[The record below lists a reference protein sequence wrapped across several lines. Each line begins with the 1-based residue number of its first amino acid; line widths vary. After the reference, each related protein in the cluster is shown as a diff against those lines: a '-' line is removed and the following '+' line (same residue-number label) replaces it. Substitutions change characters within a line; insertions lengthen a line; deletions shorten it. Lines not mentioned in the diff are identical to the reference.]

1 MYFSPWRV
9 RIWCSDTKGL
19 LFTAEWT
26 GAGSVS
32 LTMPFNQHSGAIYL
46 KSKLYS
52 AVEIASDIVT
62 EHGCHVCVL
71 SPTAGSVD
79 SPQAPMCW
87 PRTARASASEQP
99 RGRSVLFKLQLNL
112 TWVWFHSDRL
122 TREMM
127 WKNIHQHLIF
137 TFYLNRDI
145 SVLELFHFIVFQ
157 YKIQNDVHI
166 DNIIANQNS

>member
-1 MYFSPWRV
+1 MYYSPWHV

-19 LFTAEWT
+19 LFTAEWA

-32 LTMPFNQHSGAIYL
+32 FNQHSGAIYL

-62 EHGCHVCVL
+62 EHGCQVCVL

-79 SPQAPMCW
+79 SPQAPTCL

-99 RGRSVLFKLQLNL
+99 RGRSVLFKQLNL
-112 TWVWFHSDRL
+112 TCMTWVWFHSDRL

-137 TFYLNRDI
+137 TFYLNRDT
-145 SVLELFHFIVFQ
+145 SVLELFGFIVFQ

-166 DNIIANQNS
+166 DNIIANRNS